1 MIIQAVSPVLMDGAG
16 DGAEAGTTAATTVF
30 TVSAAVV
37 ALSGGCASEYAIKA
51 RTNPVTIAKNA
62 FFIIESSCSAV
73 TGGLTKFFPQLNN
86 YVVVQV
92 FPFC

>member
-1 MIIQAVSPVLMDGAG
+1 LMDGAG
-16 DGAEAGTTAATTVF
+16 VGAGAGATAAITAF

-37 ALSGGCASEYAIKA
+37 PLLGGCASEYAIKA

-62 FFIIESSCSAV
+62 FFTIESSCSAV
-73 TGGLTKFFPQLNN
+73 TVGLTKIRPQITNN
-86 YVVVQV
+86 IIIKD